1 MSETSSRTSETNNR
15 IESTAAEKSLEVE
28 DDLDGN
34 APEKREENT
43 GSLADADAEPPSE
56 QPVVEQ
62 RPNYS
67 AFTDWEKRGIV
78 IGAAIGAFFSPLTA
92 QIYLPALNV
101 LAADFH
107 VTVSQINLT
116 VTTYMIFQGLTPMFV
131 GSLADTAGR
140 RPAYFICFVIYI
152 CANIGCALAPSYAA
166 LLVLRMLQS
175 AGSSTTVALCQ
186 AVVADCITSAERGHY
201 VGYTSLPILLAPAIG
216 PIIGGILSQYAGWR
230 WIFWLLAILAGFVF
244 LIHAFFLPETCRE
257 IVGDGSI
264 RPHPVY
270 RTLWQLCKDAL
281 RKRRAKR
288 KGQSSSASLSHTM
301 SRTSTRRSIH
311 LGKFNIWKSVIILA
325 EKEMLILLG
334 FGSII
339 FTGFYCVA
347 TVMPTQLAENYGFDE
362 VKIGLM
368 YLPMV
373 GGSIL
378 AAFVNGKLMNWNY
391 RRHCRLQGIPY
402 ERSKQ
407 QDLSEFPIER
417 ARLEIGFP
425 MLALSIAVIFGW
437 GWAFQYRAHVAV
449 PCVLLFL
456 LGWAVVGFSNT
467 VNVLLVDVNVGSAGA
482 ATASNNLTRC
492 LVGAAATAVI
502 GPMITGV
509 GIGWAF
515 TILGCIY
522 TVFSPT
528 IFIIMK
534 YGVKWRKEKR
544 DRELAKE
551 RKKNG
556 ANGADE
562 AVAK

>member
-1 MSETSSRTSETNNR
+1 
-15 IESTAAEKSLEVE
+15 
-28 DDLDGN
+28 
-34 APEKREENT
+34 
-43 GSLADADAEPPSE
+43 
-56 QPVVEQ
+56 
-62 RPNYS
+62 
-67 AFTDWEKRGIV
+67 
-78 IGAAIGAFFSPLTA
+78 
-92 QIYLPALNV
+92 
-101 LAADFH
+101 
-107 VTVSQINLT
+107 
-116 VTTYMIFQGLTPMFV
+116 MFV

-216 PIIGGILSQYAGWR
+216 PIIGGILSQYVGWR

-244 LIHAFFLPETCRE
+244 LVHAFFLPETCRE

-264 RPHPVY
+264 RPHPAY

-281 RKRRAKR
+281 RKRRERR
-288 KGQSSSASLSHTM
+288 KGQSGGGSLSHTV
-301 SRTSTRRSIH
+301 SRTSTRRSIR
-311 LGKFNIWKSVIILA
+311 LGKFNIWKSLIILA
-325 EKEMLILLG
+325 EKEMFLLLG
-334 FGSII
+334 IGSIM

-347 TVMPTQLAENYGFDE
+347 TVMPTQLAEIYGFDE

-373 GGSIL
+373 GGSIV
-378 AAFVNGKLMNWNY
+378 AAFINGKLMNWNY
-391 RRHCRLQGIPY
+391 RRHCRLRGVPY

-407 QDLSEFPIER
+407 QDLSDFPIER
-417 ARLEIGFP
+417 ARLEIGVP

-437 GWAFQYRAHVAV
+437 GWAFQYHAHVAV

-456 LGWAVVGFSNT
+456 LGWGVVGFSNT
-467 VNVLLVDVNVGSAGA
+467 VNVLLVDVNPGNAGA

-502 GPMITGV
+502 GPMITGIGV
-509 GIGWAF
+509 GWAF
-515 TILGCIY
+515 TILGFIY
-522 TVFSPT
+522 IVFAPSLLL
-528 IFIIMK
+528 IMK

-556 ANGADE
+556 ANGADG
-562 AVAK
+562 AVAQ

>member
-1 MSETSSRTSETNNR
+1 MSETSS
-15 IESTAAEKSLEVE
+15 
-28 DDLDGN
+28 LDG
-34 APEKREENT
+34 
-43 GSLADADAEPPSE
+43 DAEPPSE
-56 QPVVEQ
+56 QPVDEQ

-78 IGAAIGAFFSPLTA
+78 LGAAIGAFFSPLTA

-107 VTVSQINLT
+107 VTISQINLT

-186 AVVADCITSAERGHY
+186 AVVADCVTSAERGHY

-216 PIIGGILSQYAGWR
+216 PIIGGILSQYVGWR

-264 RPHPVY
+264 RPHPAY

-281 RKRRAKR
+281 RKRRSR
-288 KGQSSSASLSHTM
+288 REGQSSNASLSHTM

-311 LGKFNIWKSVIILA
+311 LGKFNVWKSLIILA

-391 RRHCRLQGIPY
+391 RRHCRLRGVPY

-407 QDLSEFPIER
+407 QDLAEFPIER
-417 ARLEIGFP
+417 ARLEIGVP
-425 MLALSIAVIFGW
+425 MLALSIAGTFGW
-437 GWAFQYRAHVAV
+437 GWAFQYRAHIAV

-456 LGWAVVGFSNT
+456 LGWAVVGFSNAI
-467 VNVLLVDVNVGSAGA
+467 NVLLVDVNVGSAGA

-502 GPMITGV
+502 GPMINGV

-515 TILGCIY
+515 TVLGGIY
-522 TVFSPT
+522 TVSSPT

-562 AVAK
+562 TVAQ